1 MLSLRNAQRLLLALM
16 IVVGVAMASPAPS
29 HAGPIE
35 NAIEAIDR
43 EDYQTAL
50 KILRPLAE
58 QGLAEAQYH
67 LGIMYQDGEGV
78 LQDNKEAARWFLAAA
93 KQGHA
98 FAQTNIASMYHNGE
112 GVQQDYKEAVRW
124 CRAAAVQGDALAQSN
139 LALSYH
145 TGEGVPQDLVRAHMW
160 ANIAAANGGSKETRD
175 HIAEDLT
182 PGQLEQATE
191 MAKRCMASNY
201 KDCGD

>member
-1 MLSLRNAQRLLLALM
+1 MLSLRSAQRLLLAVM
-16 IVVGVAMASPAPS
+16 IVVGVAMAFPARS

-35 NAIEAIDR
+35 NAIEAIDQQ
-43 EDYQTAL
+43 DYQTAL
-50 KILRPLAE
+50 KILRPLAG

-67 LGIMYQDGEGV
+67 LGVMYQDGEGV
-78 LQDNKEAARWFLAAA
+78 LQDNKEAARWYRAAA
-93 KQGHA
+93 EQGHA
-98 FAQTNIASMYHNGE
+98 FAQANLASMYHNGE
-112 GVQQDYKEAVRW
+112 GVPQDYKEAVRW
-124 CRAAAVQGDALAQSN
+124 CRAAAVQGDALAQSH

-145 TGEGVPQDLVRAHMW
+145 TGEGVPQDPVRAHMW
-160 ANIAAANGGSKETRD
+160 ANIAAANGESKENRD

-182 PGQLEQATE
+182 PSQLEQATE

>member
-1 MLSLRNAQRLLLALM
+1 MLSLRSAQRLLLALM
-16 IVVGVAMASPAPS
+16 IVVGLAMATPAPS
-29 HAGPIE
+29 RAGPLE

-50 KILRPLAE
+50 KILRPLAG

-67 LGIMYQDGEGV
+67 LGVMYEHGEGV
-78 LQDNKEAARWFLAAA
+78 LQDYKEAARWYRAAA
-93 KQGHA
+93 EQGYA
-98 FAQTNIASMYHNGE
+98 LAQTNLGWMYHSGNG
-112 GVQQDYKEAVRW
+112 VPQDYKEAVRW
-124 CRAAAVQGDALAQSN
+124 YRAAAVQGDTVAQSN

-145 TGEGVPQDLVRAHMW
+145 VGEGVPQDPVRAHMW
-160 ANIAAANGGSKETRD
+160 ANIAAANGESKENRD

-182 PGQLEQATE
+182 PRQLEQATE